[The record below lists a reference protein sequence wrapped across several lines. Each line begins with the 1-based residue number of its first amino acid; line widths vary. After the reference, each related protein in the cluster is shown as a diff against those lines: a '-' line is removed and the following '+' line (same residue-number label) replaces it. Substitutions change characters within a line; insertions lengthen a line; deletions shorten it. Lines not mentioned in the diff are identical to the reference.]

1 MCLGGEILEKERVHR
16 TLEPDME
23 LVDLA
28 LGQGEQL
35 YPGKGQMLVERGDIL
50 LVTGETVERLGD
62 DDFEGAGAGILEQ
75 FLIGGPHADRTTH
88 PVITIQISRRPPL
101 RRAATRN
108 AAHP

>member
-35 YPGKGQMLVERGDIL
+35 YPGKGQMLVEGGDIL
-50 LVTGETVERLGD
+50 LVTRETIQRLGD
-62 DDFEGAGAGILEQ
+62 DDVEGASASILVV
-75 FLIGGPHADRTTH
+75 LIRLAMIR
-88 PVITIQISRRPPL
+88 ILL
-101 RRAATRN
+101 RRLAANRSK
-108 AAHP
+108 